1 MSRAFRLV
9 FVVLGL
15 ALLGAVVMHT
25 DLDQVGLRL
34 AQLGFLGAGAV
45 LAIYFVAFTLD
56 TVVWLLT
63 FAARRPNVHWLT
75 RLFQIK
81 LIGEAVN
88 NATPLGSVGGEPV
101 KAIMLRRYFGISLRE
116 AAASLVLTKT
126 CVMVGLV
133 LFLST
138 GFALMLTSP
147 TLPQPMKLVAGA
159 GLLGFAVA
167 IALAVAVQ
175 RFQLATLAG
184 GWIGRGK
191 YGARLKRWLEAIYD
205 MDRQLMEFYSLHLG
219 RFFAAVVFSTG
230 NWLLGAAELM
240 VVMAFFGQSLSFAD
254 ALVVEALAQLVRAGT
269 FFIPLS
275 LGAQEGTFMLAL
287 GAITGAPSLGLAV
300 AFVRRGRELVWLL
313 LGLLMFWRV
322 SGRDIHPNAPKGS

>member
-1 MSRAFRLV
+1 VPLTLRLV
-9 FVVLGL
+9 FIALGL
-15 ALLGAVVMHT
+15 ALLGAVVLHT
-25 DLDQVGLRL
+25 DLGQVGGRL
-34 AQLGFLGAGAV
+34 TQLGLTGALAV
-45 LAIYFVAFTLD
+45 LALYFAAFTLD

-63 FAARRPNVHWLT
+63 FAQRRPNLGWLL

-101 KAIMLRRYFGISLRE
+101 KALLLRRYFGVSLRE

-138 GFALMLTSP
+138 GFALMLASP
-147 TLPQPMKLVAGA
+147 SLPPPMKLVAGV
-159 GLLGFAVA
+159 GLTSFALA
-167 IALAVAVQ
+167 IALMVAVQ
-175 RFQLATLAG
+175 RYRLATRAG

-191 YGARLKRWLEAIYD
+191 YGERLKRWLEAIYD

-219 RFFAAVVFSTG
+219 RFFAAVLFSAG
-230 NWLLGAAELM
+230 NWLLGAAELV
-240 VVMAFFGQSLSFAD
+240 VVMGFFGQPLSFAD

-269 FFIPLS
+269 FFIPMS
-275 LGAQEGTFMLAL
+275 LGAQEGTFMLAV
-287 GAITGAPSLGLAV
+287 GAITGTPALGLAV

-322 SGRDIHPNAPKGS
+322 SGREIHPDAPDQK

>member
-9 FVVLGL
+9 FVALGL

-25 DLDQVGLRL
+25 DLAQVGGRL
-34 AQLGFLGAGAV
+34 AQLGFLGAAAV

-56 TVVWLLT
+56 TAVWLLT
-63 FAARRPNVHWLT
+63 FAARRPNFNWLK

-101 KAIMLRRYFGISLRE
+101 KALMLRRYFGISLRD

-147 TLPQPMKLVAGA
+147 TLPPPMKLVAGA

-167 IALAVAVQ
+167 IVLAVAVQ
-175 RFQLATLAG
+175 RFQLATRAG

-191 YGARLKRWLEAIYD
+191 YGARLKRWLDAIYD

-219 RFFAAVVFSTG
+219 RFFAAVLLSTG
-230 NWLLGAAELM
+230 NWLLGAGELM
-240 VVMAFFGQSLSFAD
+240 VVMGFFGQTLNFAD

-287 GAITGAPSLGLAV
+287 GAITGAPALGLAV

-322 SGRDIHPNAPKGS
+322 SGRDIHPDAPKNS